1 MSNSNYS
8 GQVITFQSRDAAK
21 LDLDL
26 EISEVGGEATKL
38 LWATGSA
45 QTSPKLLWATGSA
58 QTSPKLLWATGS
70 AQTSPKLLWA
80 TGSAGSAKTLVSVA
94 A

>member
-1 MSNSNYS
+1 MSNSNYL
-8 GQVITFQSRDAAK
+8 GQVVTFERRVAAK
-21 LDLDL
+21 RDLDL
-26 EISEVGGEATKL
+26 EISEVGGQATRL

-45 QTSPKLLWATGSA
+45 QA
-58 QTSPKLLWATGS
+58 SPKLLWATGS

-80 TGSAGSAKTLVSVA
+80 TGSAGSAKAVASVA

>member
-26 EISEVGGEATKL
+26 EIQESVNGAGRM

-45 QTSPKLLWATGSA
+45 QSNSRM
-58 QTSPKLLWATGS
+58 
-70 AQTSPKLLWA
+70 LWA
-80 TGSAGSAKTLVSVA
+80 TGSAGCAKSVVTVA